1 MLTSVRYPPCTS
13 TVSRG
18 SCPGSSVKCF
28 CTCTK
33 CTTPTKRKPLKSS
46 GLQFLELQFEG
57 SAPWNAFNPK
67 NSPQKPP
74 FVTWN
79 SYISRGRV
87 KYYGI
92 FSRQTANH
100 GDPASNDLVTMM
112 WHELWSREPWK
123 KNMINIIYATAT
135 VILQFLDLSSF
146 SSKESSITLDSCSL
160 VWNRIMWQVLPP
172 KSSQGFGTS
181 PNPGREVN
189 QPVAVHR
196 HLDPTEEPPHRLNG
210 EFSVHLSW
218 GFHCATDGLIED
230 VTNQVPAAITRTC
243 STKLVFFVKST
254 KVVKRQ
260 GLLCCF
266 LIKWFC
272 QKVHVIIYG
281 KCEGICGELSHYSL
295 PTVENVDL
303 VHLVSQG
310 NTSRSPWKSTWNPS
324 SFEQV
329 WTLLWRRRSSW
340 ITTVLKRHQLYIIH
354 NTSDAKD
361 LQHLQFSS

>member
-1 MLTSVRYPPCTS
+1 MPHSFLLGSHADECKVPALYQHCVERLMSGCVHQVFLHLHQMYHTNEKETSQVIRIA
-13 TVSRG
+13 VSWVAIR
-18 SCPGSSVKCF
+18 
-28 CTCTK
+28 
-33 CTTPTKRKPLKSS
+33 R
-46 GLQFLELQFEG
+46 QR
-57 SAPWNAFNPK
+57 PWNAFNPK

-189 QPVAVHR
+189 QPMAVHR

-254 KVVKRQ
+254 KYK
-260 GLLCCF
+260 G
-266 LIKWFC
+266 
-272 QKVHVIIYG
+272 G
-281 KCEGICGELSHYSL
+281 KKAGFTMFFFNQMIL
-295 PTVENVDL
+295 PE
-303 VHLVSQG
+303 
-310 NTSRSPWKSTWNPS
+310 STRDY
-324 SFEQV
+324 
-329 WTLLWRRRSSW
+329 LW
-340 ITTVLKRHQLYIIH
+340 
-354 NTSDAKD
+354 
-361 LQHLQFSS
+361 